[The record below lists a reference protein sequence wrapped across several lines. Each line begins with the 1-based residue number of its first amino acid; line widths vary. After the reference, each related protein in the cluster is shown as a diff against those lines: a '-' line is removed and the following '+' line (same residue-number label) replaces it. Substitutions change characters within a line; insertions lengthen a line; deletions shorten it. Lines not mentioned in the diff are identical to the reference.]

1 MTTDTTLIHAL
12 RRGDDDAFRDVVTAY
27 HPSLVRTARRFVHD
41 TAVAEEITQETWL
54 AVIRNIGA
62 FEERSS
68 FRTWL
73 FAILA
78 NQARS
83 RRSIDTRRAERDTTF
98 TSVDGRWFQG
108 ADEEEP
114 GHWRQSPAD
123 WALLP
128 ETQLLGAESVAVA
141 HRAIDLLPE
150 AQRQVITLRD
160 VEGFTAAEVSAIL
173 GLTDANERVLLHR
186 ARAKV
191 RAALDAYF
199 EGAAAT

>member
-12 RRGDDDAFRDVVTAY
+12 RRGDDDAFRDVVTEY

-83 RRSIDTRRAERDTTF
+83 RRLLDDRRTERDRAF
-98 TSVDGRWFQG
+98 ASVDGRWFQG
-108 ADEEEP
+108 LDGDEP
-114 GHWRQSPAD
+114 GHWQESPAD
-123 WALLP
+123 WGRLP
-128 ETQLLGAESVAVA
+128 EAQVLGAESVAVA
-141 HRAIDLLPE
+141 QRAIDLLPD

-160 VEGFTAAEVSAIL
+160 VEGFTAAEVSTIL

-191 RAALDAYF
+191 RAALEDYF
-199 EGAAAT
+199 EGADV

>member
-12 RRGDDDAFRDVVTAY
+12 RRGDDDAFRHVVTEY

-41 TAVAEEITQETWL
+41 RAAAEEVTQETWL
-54 AVIRNIGA
+54 AVIRNIGS

-68 FRTWL
+68 FRTWV

-83 RRSIDTRRAERDTTF
+83 RRSIDLRRAEREGPF

-108 ADEEEP
+108 TDEEEP

-128 ETQLLGAESVAVA
+128 EAQLLGAESLAVA
-141 HRAIDLLPE
+141 QQAIDLLPDS
-150 AQRQVITLRD
+150 QRQIITLRD
-160 VEGFTAAEVSAIL
+160 VEGFSGTEVAAIL
-173 GLTDANERVLLHR
+173 GITDANERVLLHR
-186 ARAKV
+186 ARAMV
-191 RAALDAYF
+191 RASLDAYF
-199 EGAAAT
+199 EGAAAS